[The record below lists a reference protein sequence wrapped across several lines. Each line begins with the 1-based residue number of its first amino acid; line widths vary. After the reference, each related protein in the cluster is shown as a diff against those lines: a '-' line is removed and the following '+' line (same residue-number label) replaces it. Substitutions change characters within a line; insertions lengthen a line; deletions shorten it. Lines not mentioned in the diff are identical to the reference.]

1 MEVARAEAGPSRIVD
16 VSPRARLRHRWLARA
31 LLLSQS
37 RYVTL
42 RPGKID
48 RWDAGPPRRPYAG
61 APPKRLDKTVT
72 ITRNDLDGW
81 PVYEIRPKVRDGAIL
96 DGHMLYLHGG
106 CYVVEFAPTL
116 YWPFLANLSVL
127 LRRTVTVPM
136 YPLAPEHTYREVYP
150 FLLGVYHRILAEHD
164 PKSVVFMGDSAG
176 GGLALGL
183 CHANREAGLPQPS
196 DAVLLSPWLHAG
208 LPDPAVPAVAKVDPI
223 LNLDFLHRA
232 VAYYSGGDP
241 LGHPLISPAT
251 GPLSELPN
259 ITVMTGTHDMLN
271 PDARAFHRRTQA
283 QGIDIGWYELDGGIH
298 GWMGF
303 TPLGR
308 DVGDALQYIHDIL
321 RKPQAPPRP
330 SQ

>member
-1 MEVARAEAGPSRIVD
+1 

-37 RYVTL
+37 RYLTL
-42 RPGKID
+42 RPSKID
-48 RWDAGPPRRPYAG
+48 RWAAGPPRHPYAG
-61 APPKRLDKTVT
+61 SPPKRLAATVA
-72 ITRNDLDGW
+72 ITRNDFDGW
-81 PVYEIRPKVRDGAIL
+81 PGYEVRPKLPKGVTL

-106 CYVVEFAPTL
+106 CYVEEFAPAL

-150 FLLGVYHRILAEHD
+150 FLLGVYRRILQDHD
-164 PKSVVFMGDSAG
+164 PKSIVFMGDSAG

-183 CHANREAGLPQPS
+183 CHASREADLPQPS

-208 LPDPAVPAVAKVDPI
+208 LPDPAVPAVAKIDPI
-223 LNLDFLHRA
+223 LNLDFMHRA
-232 VAYYSGGDP
+232 ASYYAGGDP
-241 LGHPLISPAT
+241 LDHPLISPAT
-251 GPLSELPN
+251 GPLFELPR

-271 PDARAFHRRTQA
+271 PDARAFHRRA
-283 QGIDIGWYELDGGIH
+283 RAEGIDIGWYELDGGIH

-308 DVGDALQYIHDIL
+308 DAQDARQYIHDIL
-321 RKPQAPPRP
+321 REPQEPPRP
-330 SQ
+330 NQ